1 MGKDN
6 ENIEGNGETSEAQT
20 KEKQDS
26 FASYNKQHLNSQRL
40 TISEDAEQED
50 VDSLKK
56 KIEILKR
63 TSENNLEKLRYLL
76 ADYDNY
82 RKKTEKETEI
92 IIEQSRVD
100 LLFKLIAIED
110 DLSKTIGPLKGDD
123 CPPAIIE
130 GMNGILKNLDSLLKS
145 EGVREIE
152 ALETPFDPRLHKVAS
167 HVPSIYH
174 TDDIVVDVLRKGFML
189 DNKVLRPSSV
199 ILSSQTV
206 SNINIDHDLY

>member
-1 MGKDN
+1 MEKDN
-6 ENIEGNGETSEAQT
+6 ENIEGNEETSEART

-26 FASYNKQHLNSQRL
+26 FAPDTKEDLNSERHTL
-40 TISEDAEQED
+40 SEDAELED

-56 KIEILKR
+56 KIGTLKE
-63 TSENNLEKLRYLL
+63 TSENNLKKIRFLL

-110 DLSKTIGPLKGDD
+110 DLSKTIGPLKRDD

-174 TDDIVVDVLRKGFML
+174 ADNIVVDVVRKGFML

-206 SNINIDHDLY
+206 SNINTDHDLY